1 MRGDVERNCLK
12 EVKEFFF
19 CYKERNLQ
27 MMLSNRYYQLRDDD
41 MMFNINDYIHLR
53 KESFVGMEFKDIKKV
68 FIAIKNCNP
77 NPNLSK
83 FPDFV
88 FKDGFI
94 EHFEITSSK
103 ETRKGS
109 AKKIDEF
116 EFDKEINP
124 QIKDFNQLCE
134 NMEIG
139 ESREKSWSRKDVCHS
154 YDNLKESF
162 YNNFKK
168 HLISFDNYEGIQNI
182 KIYMIEYS
190 DYGLEMMEN
199 VCDET
204 KEPKHLWDYRLS
216 KDKNM
221 MKFIYQY
228 KNKVDYIIMNYK
240 DSCEIIKISEIPN
253 ILKRIP
259 YDYKIDGKV
268 NTLKRMQVNTRIGFN
283 N

>member
-1 MRGDVERNCLK
+1 MRGDSERECLK

-19 CYKERNLQ
+19 CYKERNFQ

-41 MMFNINDYIHLR
+41 MMFNIKDYINLR

-68 FIAIKNCNP
+68 FIAIKNCKP

-116 EFDKEINP
+116 EFEKEINP
-124 QIKDFNQLCE
+124 HIKEFNQSCE

-139 ESREKSWSRKDVCHS
+139 ERREGNWSRKDVCHS

-162 YNNFKK
+162 CNNLKK
-168 HLISFDNYEGIQNI
+168 HLSSSDNYQGKLDI

-190 DYGLEMMEN
+190 DCGLEMIEN
-199 VCDET
+199 VCDEA
-204 KEPKHLWDYRLS
+204 KEPEHLWVYRLS

-221 MKFIYQY
+221 LRFLYQY
-228 KNKVDYIIMNYK
+228 KNKIDYIIMNYK
-240 DSCEIIKISEIPN
+240 DFCETIKVDEIPN
-253 ILKRIP
+253 ILRQIP
-259 YDYKIDGKV
+259 YDYMIKGRV
-268 NTLKRMQVNTRIGFN
+268 NMIIRKQINTRVGFN
-283 N
+283 M